1 MKNERRIPMKK
12 VVTLFLVLALVLS
25 LAACGAAPNET
36 STPKANISITDSRGK
51 TVSFETQPQKIIS
64 LAPANTEILYALGA
78 GDRVIAVSEYCNY
91 PEDTQGKQKLPTG
104 ENLNMES
111 VLALKPDAVFMGKM
125 SVMNEQIQQ
134 MEDAGIKVVVTEAN
148 SIDETYKSIRLM
160 GKAVGKEKEAEQ
172 IVENMEKGFASI
184 REQVKGKTAKTVYV
198 EVSPLQF
205 GLWSCGKNT
214 FIQELIEIVG
224 AKNIFEDVE
233 GWSAV
238 SEEQVL
244 ARNPEII
251 FTTASPITGIEDPVG
266 EIVSRSQWNTL
277 EAVKNNKVIMLD
289 ADMISRPGPRLLDAA
304 QEMVKAIYQ

>member
-1 MKNERRIPMKK
+1 MKK